1 MEYSVREERILAKL
15 DTWLATL
22 GQPDQVDGTV
32 RSILT
37 ADKSTGREPAEVVKA
52 RRDRHRLQA
61 ELDRIITAIRA
72 GMDAKLAVS
81 QTRELQ
87 TRIETAASTI
97 ERWERSAERA
107 PNLTESQV
115 RDVLAESAD
124 LVGLLHSGDR
134 VERGRVYQSLNLN
147 LRYEKEATTGREL
160 VRAQSQLCG
169 GGGRI

>member
-1 MEYSVREERILAKL
+1 
-15 DTWLATL
+15 
-22 GQPDQVDGTV
+22 
-32 RSILT
+32 
-37 ADKSTGREPAEVVKA
+37 
-52 RRDRHRLQA
+52 
-61 ELDRIITAIRA
+61 
-72 GMDAKLAVS
+72 MDAKLAVT

-87 TRIETAASTI
+87 TRIETAAATI

-134 VERGRVYQSLNLN
+134 VERGRVYQSLNLS

-169 GGGRI
+169 GGGGI